1 LSRKK
6 SKIRAGINKALFG
19 RRNYE
24 KERSRHFWRRCC
36 FVCPFQPARLQID
49 ARKRLAGGLLS
60 RHLLERHLDDG
71 LHGVSIDAASWEI
84 VSVSEEKIEPA
95 QLVELGKA
103 EMESKKK
110 LEEHVGPVMDAEDAL
125 YGAQEELKAARTG
138 ASRAAAKKKVDEM
151 QAKFDEER
159 ELHKELQRSYNEAKD
174 AAQKE
179 KDIATFSVIGPT
191 GDLPNV
197 MDLTGTVHSKDVDV
211 KITNKAGEEVLYRF
225 NLKRYELRDEAANL
239 NHRGRWIIVKF
250 GPAA

>member
-1 LSRKK
+1 MRRKGLVIFGAVAVLFVLFSLQGCK
-6 SKIRAGINKALFG
+6 STP
-19 RRNYE
+19 E
-24 KERSRHFWRRCC
+24 K
-36 FVCPFQPARLQID
+36 
-49 ARKRLAGGLLS
+49 GLLGAYFHAIS
-60 RHLLERHLDDG
+60 LKDTSTMASMAVEP
-71 LHGVSIDAASWEI
+71 VSIDAASWEI

-174 AAQKE
+174 AAQRE

-211 KITNKAGEEVLYRF
+211 KITSKAGEEVLYRF